1 MALEHLKAKTKDQLT
16 SEERNILA
24 WAALMDFG
32 FEFCM
37 QTFPQA
43 RPDEEPLEG
52 FRRAFR
58 RKSREHLRANEAI
71 LRRLSNLHG

>member
-1 MALEHLKAKTKDQLT
+1 MALEHLKCKTKEQLT
-16 SEERNILA
+16 EEERNVLA

-37 QTFPQA
+37 QTFRQA
-43 RPDEEPLEG
+43 RPDEDPLEG

-58 RKSREHLRANEAI
+58 RKSEEHGRANEAM
-71 LRRLSNLHG
+71 LRRLSKVHG